1 MQAKSDTQLIRE
13 YAKEGNEG
21 AFTEIVVRHTNLVY
35 SAALRHLN
43 SPELAAEISQRVFV
57 GLARSAGS
65 ITGKLAQ
72 DASLGGWLC
81 RSARNVSLAF
91 RRDELRR
98 HSRERQAMENLDTAP
113 DAAPDWD
120 QLRPILDEAMA
131 ELSEPDY
138 DALVLRFFKN
148 QDLRLVGLAL
158 GVSDDA
164 AQKRVSRALDKLRA
178 ALSQRGLASSAAA
191 LSAALSASAVQNA
204 PAGLALSIANAAVSG
219 AAALNA
225 PAAITATKA
234 LAMTTLQKSMLAV
247 VLAVV
252 GGAGIHQTYEASSL
266 RNRLQ
271 RLQRQD
277 TDLVQQLKAERDE
290 ATNRLA
296 LVAAENAR
304 LNRDHSN
311 AELLRLR
318 GDLARLRNVVDE
330 RSNDP
335 MASISKQVARRIN
348 EIMNWIERTPGESI
362 PELRLLSAQ
371 DLLGYATQF
380 PDIKEERDLRFG
392 ASRLRL
398 SAKTRFCSTLGY
410 ALQDF
415 LLAHDGELPPDIS
428 ELKPFCRSQA
438 DDDMLQR
445 YELLHSGNIRDYP
458 QTEPFIAEKDAP
470 RTGQYDAGFKINVFG
485 YSYESFNITTG
496 ESGTGDLHGLPTERL
511 KSLRELPSPAADRLR
526 RQYPQ

>member
-1 MQAKSDTQLIRE
+1 
-13 YAKEGNEG
+13 
-21 AFTEIVVRHTNLVY
+21 
-35 SAALRHLN
+35 
-43 SPELAAEISQRVFV
+43 
-57 GLARSAGS
+57 
-65 ITGKLAQ
+65 
-72 DASLGGWLC
+72 
-81 RSARNVSLAF
+81 
-91 RRDELRR
+91 
-98 HSRERQAMENLDTAP
+98 MENLDTAP

-277 TDLVQQLKAERDE
+277 TDLVQQ
-290 ATNRLA
+290 
-296 LVAAENAR
+296 
-304 LNRDHSN
+304 
-311 AELLRLR
+311 
-318 GDLARLRNVVDE
+318 
-330 RSNDP
+330 
-335 MASISKQVARRIN
+335 
-348 EIMNWIERTPGESI
+348 EIGR
-362 PELRLLSAQ
+362 
-371 DLLGYATQF
+371 
-380 PDIKEERDLRFG
+380 
-392 ASRLRL
+392 
-398 SAKTRFCSTLGY
+398 
-410 ALQDF
+410 
-415 LLAHDGELPPDIS
+415 AH
-428 ELKPFCRSQA
+428 
-438 DDDMLQR
+438 
-445 YELLHSGNIRDYP
+445 
-458 QTEPFIAEKDAP
+458 
-470 RTGQYDAGFKINVFG
+470 V
-485 YSYESFNITTG
+485 
-496 ESGTGDLHGLPTERL
+496 
-511 KSLRELPSPAADRLR
+511 
-526 RQYPQ
+526 